1 MNAHAV
7 IERPGMHTT
16 VQDLGRAWLS
26 AQAVP
31 PSGAADQLSL
41 RAGNRILGNPDA
53 SAALE
58 FTLVGPDLRF
68 ERDAAVCVV
77 GARCPEAHIA
87 GVGPARSIRPG
98 VPAVVPAG
106 ASVRIGPTR
115 GGARGYLCARG
126 GFDTPP
132 ILGSRSTL
140 TLVGLG
146 GHAGRT
152 LRAGDRV
159 PLGRDD
165 PAAGVR
171 DPEGIGERTGRWLHG
186 VLSRRV
192 LAVVPGIDADS
203 FGPEGQAALGRPFRV
218 SAQSD
223 RSGIRLDGDAVPM
236 PEACTMLSEGTS
248 VGAVQVVGDGRPI
261 VLGVDGPTT
270 GGYPVIAAV
279 IAADLCI
286 LGQVRP
292 RDEIRF
298 EMVSLHEARRRYRSL
313 EDGLTAVAGP
323 AREA

>member
-1 MNAHAV
+1 MSGHAV
-7 IERPGMHTT
+7 IERAGMHTT
-16 VQDLGRAWLS
+16 VQDLGRAGFA

-31 PSGAADQLSL
+31 PSGAADPLSM

-58 FTLVGPDLRF
+58 FTLVGPDMRF

-77 GARCPEAHIA
+77 GARCPEAHIG

-98 VPAVVPAG
+98 VPAAVPAG
-106 ASVRIGPTR
+106 AWVRIGPTR
-115 GGARGYLCARG
+115 GGARGYLCVRG

-132 ILGSRSTL
+132 VLGSRSTL
-140 TLVGLG
+140 ALVGLG
-146 GHAGRT
+146 GHEGRA

-165 PAAGVR
+165 RAADVR
-171 DPEGIGERTGRWLHG
+171 DTEGIGERTGRWLQD
-186 VLSRRV
+186 VLARRV
-192 LAVVPGIDADS
+192 VAVVPGIDADR
-203 FGPEGQAALGRPFRV
+203 FEPESHAALRRPFRV
-218 SAQSD
+218 TERSD
-223 RSGIRLDGDAVPM
+223 RSGIRLDGDAIPM
-236 PEACTMLSEGTS
+236 PEASTMLSEGTP

-279 IAADLCI
+279 ISADLCI

-292 RDEIRF
+292 RDVIRF
-298 EMVSLHEARRRYRSL
+298 EMIALDEARRRNRSL
-313 EDGLTAVAGP
+313 EDGLTAAAGP
-323 AREA
+323 AREV